1 MSDMPMPQRGKIWDP
16 ARDSKISIMSEAAM
30 TKQHRREIIMLAQ
43 EMGVQTLAQQEAAAL
58 KANMRRMTPI
68 SDAELPKH
76 APVAQTRVVPE
87 VVKLVKAKK
96 EPKPK
101 RAAVPAGY
109 LTIGELCDKWKIK
122 PLHARTCLRAS
133 DLEKPA
139 FGWAFSPKDIPNIK
153 KLCGVK

>member
-1 MSDMPMPQRGKIWDP
+1 MSDMPMPKRGKIWDP
-16 ARDSKISIMSEAAM
+16 SRDSRLRIPSEAEM
-30 TKQHRREIIMLAQ
+30 TRQYRREIGVLAR

-58 KANMRRMTPI
+58 KANMRRLTPI

-87 VVKLVKAKK
+87 VVKPVKPKK

-101 RAAVPAGY
+101 RATVPPGY

-133 DLEKPA
+133 DLEKPEY
-139 FGWAFSPKDIPNIK
+139 GWAFSPKDVPSIK